1 MRDRV
6 RRGVR
11 GVLAAALLAG
21 SVGCVAAV
29 AAAAGAGAGA
39 GIYLTTR
46 GASSL
51 VDGSLD
57 AVAERTLAAF
67 RETGVQRTATE
78 TQEDGSGRT
87 YRGFAEGMEVSVEL
101 ARDGGAVTRVTVHAK
116 RSTVEWDR
124 EYARRL
130 LQRIVTRG

>member
-11 GVLAAALLAG
+11 GVLVAAVLAG
-21 SVGCVAAV
+21 TTGCVAAV

-39 GIYLTTR
+39 GIYLTSR

-57 AVAERTLAAF
+57 AVAERTLGVF
-67 RETGVQRTATE
+67 REAGVQRTATE

-87 YRGFAEGMEVSVEL
+87 YRGFAEGMEISVEL
-101 ARDGGAVTRVTVHAK
+101 ARESAAVTRVTVHAR

-130 LQRIVTRG
+130 LGRIVTRG

>member
-1 MRDRV
+1 MRNRV
-6 RRGVR
+6 KGTVWA
-11 GVLAAALLAG
+11 VFLLAALATAP
-21 SVGCVAAV
+21 GCVAAAV
-29 AAAAGAGAGA
+29 AAAGAGAGA

-57 AVAERTLAAF
+57 ALAERTLAVF
-67 RETGVQRTATE
+67 RDAGVQRTATE

-87 YRGFAEGMEVSVEL
+87 YRGFADGMEITVEL
-101 ARDGGAVTRVTVHAK
+101 ERESATVMRVTVYAK

-124 EYARRL
+124 EYARGL

>member
-1 MRDRV
+1 MFL
-6 RRGVR
+6 
-11 GVLAAALLAG
+11 LAAFAALP
-21 SVGCVAAV
+21 GCVAAV

-39 GIYLTTR
+39 GVYLTTR

-51 VDGSLD
+51 AEGSLSGM
-57 AVAERTLAAF
+57 AERTLTVF
-67 RETGVQRTATE
+67 RDAGVQHTVTE

-87 YRGFAEGMEVSVEL
+87 YRGFADGMEITVEL
-101 ARDGGAVTRVTVHAK
+101 ERESATVTRVTVYAR

-124 EYARRL
+124 EYARGL

>member
-1 MRDRV
+1 MV
-6 RRGVR
+6 RAVFL
-11 GVLAAALLAG
+11 LAALAT
-21 SVGCVAAV
+21 VPGCVAAV
-29 AAAAGAGAGA
+29 VAAAGAGAGA

-57 AVAERTLAAF
+57 VLAERTLAVF
-67 RETGVQRTATE
+67 REARVQRTATE

-87 YRGFAEGMEVSVEL
+87 YRGFADEMEITVKLERES
-101 ARDGGAVTRVTVHAK
+101 ATVTRVTVYAK

-124 EYARRL
+124 EYARAL
-130 LQRIVTRG
+130 LRRIVTRG

>member
-1 MRDRV
+1 MRKRAEKA
-6 RRGVR
+6 VR
-11 GVLAAALLAG
+11 GALLLAAMAALP
-21 SVGCVAAV
+21 GCVAAV

-39 GIYLTTR
+39 GVYLTSR

-51 VDGSLD
+51 VEGSLE
-57 AVAERTLAAF
+57 ALSERTLAVF
-67 RETGVQRTATE
+67 REAGVQRTATE

-87 YRGFAEGMEVSVEL
+87 YRGFADGKEVIVEL
-101 ARDGGAVTRVTVHAK
+101 ARESATVTRATVYAK

-124 EYARRL
+124 EYARGL

>member
-1 MRDRV
+1 MRKRV
-6 RRGVR
+6 KGAARAVFL
-11 GVLAAALLAG
+11 LAALGATT
-21 SVGCVAAV
+21 GCVAAV

-39 GIYLTTR
+39 GVYLTTR

-51 VDGSLD
+51 ANGSLD
-57 AVAERTLAAF
+57 ALAERTLAVF
-67 RETGVQRTATE
+67 RDAGVQRTATE

-87 YRGFAEGMEVSVEL
+87 YRGFADGMEISVKLE
-101 ARDGGAVTRVTVHAK
+101 REGASVTRVTVYAR

-124 EYARRL
+124 EYAREL